1 MLLVMSDMNRYD
13 TARNHFMGSFPALL
27 SIEHAYTHIGMYLGW
42 MIELGLYSDY
52 FKEEAAS
59 HIFRFK
65 RREISCIVL
74 SELWEGYLG
83 AEQFSAIGNM
93 FTYYYYSSGLYQN
106 DYNEVLV
113 KRLPSRYHVSD
124 NWDNY
129 DQIKKRIDKRF
140 QDWKR
145 IMNS

>member
-1 MLLVMSDMNRYD
+1 MNRYD
-13 TARNHFMGSFPALL
+13 TARNHFLGSFPALL
-27 SIEHAYTHIGMYLGW
+27 PIENAHTHIGMYLGW
-42 MIELGLYSDY
+42 MIESGLCSDY
-52 FKEEAAS
+52 FKEEASS

-65 RREISCIVL
+65 RREISCIIL

-93 FTYYYYSSGLYQN
+93 FTCYYYTSRLYHN
-106 DYNEVLV
+106 DYNELLV

-124 NWDNY
+124 NWENY
-129 DQIKKRIDKRF
+129 DQIKKRIDKRLH
-140 QDWKR
+140 DWKK